1 MRWDAQTPRPAHHRG
16 RGIYSARV
24 LDVVELELA
33 SVVRTALGMKTLLV
47 F

>member
-16 RGIYSARV
+16 RGVYSARA
-24 LDVVELELA
+24 LDPLELELA
-33 SVVRTALGMKTLLV
+33 STVLRALGLKTLVV